1 MSSQQA
7 ESKMTPEVQAM
18 IGVEGDIVE
27 MMGVVDQEYLRRFAQ
42 ALMDPDPMYWDEEW
56 AKNSKFGRLTVP
68 PIMVSYMSSR
78 IPLGGGDPVTQAFE
92 ENPFSDGIGS
102 VKKFGE
108 LPNVPTDLV
117 RVVNGGNELEL
128 YEYPSIGDRI
138 KFQHRYSDIR
148 ERVGREGNPFLLIT
162 RETKFYNQD
171 DHLLCIT
178 RATTIRR

>member
-1 MSSQQA
+1 MSGQQA
-7 ESKMTPEVQAM
+7 QSKMTPEVQGT
-18 IGVEGDIVE
+18 IGVVGDMVE
-27 MMGVVDQEYLRRFAQ
+27 MMGIVDQEYLRRFAQ

-56 AKNSKFGRLTVP
+56 AKNSKFGKLTVP

-78 IPLGGGDPVTQAFE
+78 IPLGGGDPVTQAFA

-108 LPNVPTDLV
+108 LPTVPTDLV

-148 ERVGREGNPFLLIT
+148 ERVGREGNAFLLIT

-171 DHLLCIT
+171 DHLLCVT